1 MRIDRWVM
9 AVSAGVFLLAG
20 SVVAQDK
27 AGKSMQS
34 GFLGDGYSRLKD
46 ADSASGQKVK
56 RWIAPEMKAGSYEFI
71 LLEPN
76 IFYPQP
82 RSTEQVSEQTLKE
95 INAYF
100 DEAARRELTGLF
112 QFAKEP
118 GPKTLRIK
126 TAITAVAAKDMGL
139 KPYQLLPIAFIATG
153 GKTSKQASLAAEYE
167 VIDTDTGKVVGAGMR
182 EGVGVE
188 LKSASEKL
196 TLAHVK
202 PVIDAWAKDM
212 RAFIEA
218 ARQKK

>member
-1 MRIDRWVM
+1 MRIDRWVV
-9 AVSAGVFLLAG
+9 AVSAAVFLLAG
-20 SVVAQDK
+20 PVVAQDK
-27 AGKSMQS
+27 GAKSMQS

-46 ADSASGQKVK
+46 AESASGQKVK
-56 RWIAPEMKAGSYEFI
+56 RWVAPEMKAGSYEFI
-71 LLEPN
+71 LIEPN

-82 RSTEQVSEQTLKE
+82 RSTEQMSEQTLKE

-118 GPKTLRIK
+118 GPKTLRLK

-167 VIDTDTGKVVGAGMR
+167 ALDADTGKVVAIGMR

-188 LKSASEKL
+188 LKSATEKL

-202 PVIDAWAKDM
+202 PVIDTWAKDV
-212 RAFIEA
+212 RAFVEA

>member
-1 MRIDRWVM
+1 MSIDRWVV
-9 AVSAGVFLLAG
+9 AVSAAVFLLAG
-20 SVVAQDK
+20 PVVAQDK
-27 AGKSMQS
+27 GAKSMQS

-46 ADSASGQKVK
+46 AESASGQKVK
-56 RWIAPEMKAGSYEFI
+56 RWVAPEMKAGSYEFI
-71 LLEPN
+71 LIEPN

-82 RSTEQVSEQTLKE
+82 RSTEQMSEQTLKE

-118 GPKTLRIK
+118 GPKTLRLK

-167 VIDTDTGKVVGAGMR
+167 ALDADTGKVVAIGMR

-188 LKSASEKL
+188 LKSATEKL

-202 PVIDAWAKDM
+202 PVIDTWAKDV
-212 RAFIEA
+212 RAFVEA

>member
-1 MRIDRWVM
+1 MRIDSWLI
-9 AVSAGVFLLAG
+9 AAAAGALLLAG
-20 SVVAQDK
+20 PVVAQDK
-27 AGKSMQS
+27 GAKSMQS

-46 ADSASGQKVK
+46 AESASGQKVK

-139 KPYQLLPIAFIATG
+139 KPYQLMPIAFIATG
-153 GKTSKQASLAAEYE
+153 GKTTKQASLAAEYE
-167 VIDTDTGKVVGAGMR
+167 VMDADTGKVVGIGMR
-182 EGVGVE
+182 EGTGVE
-188 LKSASEKL
+188 LKSATEKL

-202 PVIDAWAKDM
+202 PVIDTWAKDM
-212 RAFIEA
+212 RAFVEA

>member
-34 GFLGDGYSRLKD
+34 GFLGDGYARLKE
-46 ADSASGQKVK
+46 ADSPSGQKVK
-56 RWIAPEMKAGSYEFI
+56 RWVAPELKAGAYESI

-76 IFYPQP
+76 VFYPQP
-82 RSTEQVSEQTLKE
+82 RSTDQVSEQTLKE

-118 GPKTLRIK
+118 GPKTLRIR

-167 VIDTDTGKVVGAGMR
+167 VIDTDTGKIVGAGMR